1 LLEGILASFDM
12 RQLVDGRPDDPKLL
26 RVIDA
31 FVWIL
36 DLHNDT
42 MTPWVR
48 QSKGF
53 VIRGTAN
60 SKIVAS
66 FLQRRQQPADPS

>member
-1 LLEGILASFDM
+1 M
-12 RQLVDGRPDDPKLL
+12 RQLLDGRPDAPKLL

-31 FVWIL
+31 FEWIV

-66 FLQRRQQPADPS
+66 FLQRREKPADPL